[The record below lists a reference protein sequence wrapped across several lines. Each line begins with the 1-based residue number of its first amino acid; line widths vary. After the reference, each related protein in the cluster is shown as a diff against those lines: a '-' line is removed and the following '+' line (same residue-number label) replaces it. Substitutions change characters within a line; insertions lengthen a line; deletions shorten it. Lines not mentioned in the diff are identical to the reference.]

1 MFVLI
6 GPDVRQDLREQRR
19 TLALYIRAIIYLKRE
34 FDVLKYFSDL
44 GFQYFNTKRPGEKE
58 KKKKKRLKDRKRL
71 EVGWGGGSTV
81 QRLRDESSW
90 DSR

>member
-34 FDVLKYFSDL
+34 FDVLKYFSEL

-58 KKKKKRLKDRKRL
+58 KLKKTPERQKAAGGR
-71 EVGWGGGSTV
+71 VGMGKHGSKIA
-81 QRLRDESSW
+81 
-90 DSR
+90 